1 MTTKMKPRH
10 RPIYRILFRNQENL
24 YELYA
29 RKITQGNLFA
39 FVEVEDILFGE
50 RSNVLVDPSEE
61 RLKTEFAGV
70 KRTYIP
76 LPKQS
81 CALTRWKRKAPRR
94 SSASA
99 ATRESVML
107 PEFSRP
113 ASGDVHVRPQA
124 FCKIPKR
131 KAAFSP
137 HPRFAAGLGAALGA
151 HLNKHPSLNLG
162 VLGSGISMTPEAT
175 AGLYCFL

>member
-10 RPIYRILFRNQENL
+10 KPIYRILFRNQENL

-76 LPKQS
+76 LQAVVRIDEVEKEGASKIVGIDGDKGNVTPFP
-81 CALTRWKRKAPRR
+81 LPVPPPGRK
-94 SSASA
+94 S
-99 ATRESVML
+99 
-107 PEFSRP
+107 
-113 ASGDVHVRPQA
+113 
-124 FCKIPKR
+124 
-131 KAAFSP
+131 
-137 HPRFAAGLGAALGA
+137 
-151 HLNKHPSLNLG
+151 
-162 VLGSGISMTPEAT
+162 
-175 AGLYCFL
+175 

>member
-29 RKITQGNLFA
+29 RKITQGNLSA

-61 RLKTEFAGV
+61 RLKAEFAGV

-76 LPKQS
+76 LQAVVRIDEVDKEGASKIVGVSSDKGMS
-81 CALTRWKRKAPRR
+81 CPFPLPVPPPGRK
-94 SSASA
+94 S
-99 ATRESVML
+99 
-107 PEFSRP
+107 
-113 ASGDVHVRPQA
+113 
-124 FCKIPKR
+124 
-131 KAAFSP
+131 
-137 HPRFAAGLGAALGA
+137 
-151 HLNKHPSLNLG
+151 
-162 VLGSGISMTPEAT
+162 
-175 AGLYCFL
+175 